1 MAVDNKA
8 KKKSNQGNLPTIP
21 LTKTAIVT
29 AASRL
34 IDQGGAKEFS
44 MRSLATA
51 MGVYPA
57 ALYWHVGD
65 RGQLLAAVGS
75 RWMRS
80 VVPPAMPDDW
90 ETWTRELSRRYR
102 AACHRHPNIARL
114 IGSEILNEQGGL
126 AIAEAIIAHLVAAGV
141 PESEIV
147 DSYNSVTGS
156 VVGFVSLE
164 LAQLAEKDNPDW
176 AANTAAQLAGLDARR
191 YPNLVRYMDRLA
203 DRAFSLRWTTGA
215 DKPFDESYEYLID
228 RLIDGIKSRIIRGPR
243 Q

>member
-1 MAVDNKA
+1 MDA
-8 KKKSNQGNLPTIP
+8 QRC
-21 LTKTAIVT
+21 
-29 AASRL
+29 AASNARRL
-34 IDQGGAKEFS
+34 GNVDTRAQPTVPGG
-44 MRSLATA
+44 
-51 MGVYPA
+51 
-57 ALYWHVGD
+57 
-65 RGQLLAAVGS
+65 
-75 RWMRS
+75 
-80 VVPPAMPDDW
+80 
-90 ETWTRELSRRYR
+90 LSS
-102 AACHRHPNIARL
+102 ASEHCQAHRQRDPH
-114 IGSEILNEQGGL
+114 EQGGL

-228 RLIDGIKSRIIRGPR
+228 RLIDGIKSRVILGPKL
-243 Q
+243 